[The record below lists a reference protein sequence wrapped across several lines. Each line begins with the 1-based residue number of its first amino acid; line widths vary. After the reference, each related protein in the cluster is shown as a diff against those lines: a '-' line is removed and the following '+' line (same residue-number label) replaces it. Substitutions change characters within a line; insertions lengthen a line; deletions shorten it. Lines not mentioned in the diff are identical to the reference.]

1 MTQPRPRKSTR
12 KLFAVCALA
21 LVTLGVAASGVWAR
35 RSPFQPLTVF
45 ARALAHIE
53 TSYVEPV
60 SQDEL
65 VRGAVRGMLE
75 SLDPHSAF
83 LDPAEYEMLEADAE
97 GRFAGVGVE
106 VSMQDGWLT
115 ILSVFDGGPA
125 ARAGLQPGD
134 RFLAI
139 DGAEARD
146 IRLYDA
152 VARMRGEPG
161 TQVRVSIRRPGVEQA
176 LERTLTRAYVQVE
189 PVELRYLEAGIIY
202 VRIETFSETTTR
214 ALREALDSAAARL
227 RAAGGVSGLLLDLRD
242 NAGGLLQQAIAVSD
256 EFLASGSIVSTRDR
270 TGQEIREYRAR
281 RSGTR
286 PKWPLVV
293 LINEYTASA
302 AEIVAGAL
310 QDHQR
315 AVLVGER
322 TFGKGSVQSIFEL
335 PDGSAVKL
343 TVAKYYTPSGR
354 SIQATGIVP
363 DYRAV
368 MSESRPAGL
377 TPMREEELERHLPAT
392 AEPASGTGSTRRPPD
407 APPVSK
413 PSPALG
419 DDVQAQHGYEL
430 LRRLTED
437 KRSKD

>member
-1 MTQPRPRKSTR
+1 MIQPSPRKSTTR
-12 KLFAVCALA
+12 LFAVCALA
-21 LVTLGVAASGVWAR
+21 LVILGAAASGVWAR

-83 LDPAEYEMLEADAE
+83 LDPSEYAMLEADAE

-106 VSMQDGWLT
+106 VSMRDGWLT
-115 ILSVFDGGPA
+115 ILSVFQGGPA
-125 ARAGLQPGD
+125 AQAGLQPGD

-152 VARMRGEPG
+152 VARMRGAPG

-176 LERTLTRAYVQVE
+176 LERTLTRAYVEVE
-189 PVELRYLEAGIIY
+189 PVELRYLEDGLIY

-227 RAAGGVSGLLLDLRD
+227 RDLGGVTGLLLDLRD

-256 EFLASGSIVSTRDR
+256 EFLASGAIVSTRDR

-286 PKWPLVV
+286 PKWPVV
-293 LINEYTASA
+293 LLINEYTASA

-310 QDHQR
+310 KDHER

-368 MSESRPAGL
+368 TPEPKTLGL
-377 TPMREEELERHLPAT
+377 TPMREEELDRHLPAA
-392 AEPASGTGSTRRPPD
+392 AESASGATATRIPPD
-407 APPVSK
+407 APRVSR
-413 PSPALG
+413 PTPALG
-419 DDVQAQHGYEL
+419 DDVQAQRGYEL
-430 LRRLTED
+430 LRRLTEN
-437 KRSKD
+437 KRGKD